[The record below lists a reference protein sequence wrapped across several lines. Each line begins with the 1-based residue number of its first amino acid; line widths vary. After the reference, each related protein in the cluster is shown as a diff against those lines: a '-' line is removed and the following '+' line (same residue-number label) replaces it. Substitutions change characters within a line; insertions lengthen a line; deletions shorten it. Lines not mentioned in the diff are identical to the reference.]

1 MIISAS
7 RRTDIPAFHS
17 EWFMNRI
24 RDGYVIVNHHPKS
37 GKLYRVPLNPD
48 LVDCIVF
55 RTKNPEPMMSRL
67 DALQDYDYLFNIT
80 MNPYGRDMEK
90 NVPRIQERVEN
101 YKRLSAMVGPLRMI
115 WRYDPIFLSPK
126 YDMDFHRRAFEYLCR
141 ELQGT
146 SYKCMIGF
154 IIHHGFVS
162 TRIDPLHI
170 KRRDADDMRR
180 VGKVFG
186 EIARR
191 YGHKVETCATEVD
204 LDEFGITH
212 GACVERVQIEEI
224 VGQRFSKVREKYLR
238 EHCNCME
245 SVDIGHYS
253 TCDNG
258 CLYCYATPK
267 QANPNIDPHSSSLD
281 PNLDIRKISPEII
294 VDMKCTSFKQKQIQ
308 MNLF

>member
-1 MIISAS
+1 MLSQ
-7 RRTDIPAFHS
+7 
-17 EWFMNRI
+17 
-24 RDGYVIVNHHPKS
+24 
-37 GKLYRVPLNPD
+37 
-48 LVDCIVF
+48 
-55 RTKNPEPMMSRL
+55 L

-80 MNPYGRDMEK
+80 MNPYGREIEK
-90 NVPRIQERVEN
+90 NVPRIQERVEI

-126 YDMDFHRRAFEYLCR
+126 YDIDFHRRAFEYLCR

-162 TRIDPLHI
+162 TRIDPLAI
-170 KRRDADDMRR
+170 RRRDANDMRM
-180 VGKVFG
+180 VGKIFG

-253 TCDNG
+253 TCNNG

-267 QANPNIDPHSSSLD
+267 QADLDIDPLSPSLD
-281 PNLDIRKISPEII
+281 PKFDISNISSEDI
-294 VDMKCTSFKQKQIQ
+294 VDMKCVSFRQKQIQ
-308 MNLF
+308 MYLF